1 MIVKLEVTASEK
13 IAARSQF
20 EPNNYSVLISVDQLE
35 VTNTS
40 ELLEQADNLFR
51 RAKEAIARA
60 KTADGLGE
68 TQPTNGEAR
77 AAQPVSDSKE
87 HQASGKQL
95 ELIHSLAKK
104 AGMDEVRLRDFAAHA
119 VGGLDSITKFDAS
132 RLINALQ
139 HVQIPANGR
148 AR

>member
-1 MIVKLEVTASEK
+1 MIVKLEVAASEK

-51 RAKEAIARA
+51 RAKEAIGRA
-60 KTADGLGE
+60 KTADGLG
-68 TQPTNGEAR
+68 QPLPNGDSR

-87 HQASGKQL
+87 HQASTKQL
-95 ELIHSLAKK
+95 DLIHSLAKK
-104 AGMDEVRLRDFAAHA
+104 AGMDDGRLREFAHQA
-119 VGGLDSITKFDAS
+119 VGGIDGLTKFDAS

-139 HVQIPANGR
+139 HAPLPVNGR